1 MDGGDDNNAI
11 TLMIFMMMMLSLL
24 WMMILCGWVGI
35 AQFGTFPA
43 TFALV
48 PLDNSPEETMED
60 AKQTTIKMKYL
71 SDILFL
77 LSMF

>member
-1 MDGGDDNNAI
+1 MFVLFSDDDDI
-11 TLMIFMMMMLSLL
+11 VDL
-24 WMMILCGWVGI
+24 VGI

-60 AKQTTIKMKYL
+60 AKQTTIKMKY
-71 SDILFL
+71 
-77 LSMF
+77 

>member
-1 MDGGDDNNAI
+1 MFVLFSDDDDI
-11 TLMIFMMMMLSLL
+11 VDL
-24 WMMILCGWVGI
+24 VGI

-77 LSMF
+77 LSMFRKVSVRINSSTSNA

>member
-1 MDGGDDNNAI
+1 MFVLFSDDDDI
-11 TLMIFMMMMLSLL
+11 VDL
-24 WMMILCGWVGI
+24 VGI

>member
-1 MDGGDDNNAI
+1 
-11 TLMIFMMMMLSLL
+11 MI
-24 WMMILCGWVGI
+24 MILCGWVGI

-60 AKQTTIKMKYL
+60 AKQTTINRVANNIINNFTSSELRCIKRSVMKMRV
-71 SDILFL
+71 SRMIA
-77 LSMF
+77 MG

>member
-1 MDGGDDNNAI
+1 MGLGWYCG
-11 TLMIFMMMMLSLL
+11 L
-24 WMMILCGWVGI
+24 ILCGWDGT

-60 AKQTTIKMKYL
+60 AKQTTIKMKY
-71 SDILFL
+71 
-77 LSMF
+77 

>member
-1 MDGGDDNNAI
+1 MFFPNRVNKAYFIAFIKTKILRHDDDDI
-11 TLMIFMMMMLSLL
+11 VGL
-24 WMMILCGWVGI
+24 VGI

-60 AKQTTIKMKYL
+60 AKQTTIKMKY
-71 SDILFL
+71 
-77 LSMF
+77 

>member
-1 MDGGDDNNAI
+1 MFSPNRVNKAYFIAFIKTKILRHDDDDI
-11 TLMIFMMMMLSLL
+11 VGL
-24 WMMILCGWVGI
+24 VGI

-60 AKQTTIKMKYL
+60 AKQTTIKMKY
-71 SDILFL
+71 
-77 LSMF
+77 

>member
-1 MDGGDDNNAI
+1 MFFPNRVNKAYFIGFIKTKILRHDDDDI
-11 TLMIFMMMMLSLL
+11 VGL
-24 WMMILCGWVGI
+24 VGI

-60 AKQTTIKMKYL
+60 AKQTTIKMKY
-71 SDILFL
+71 
-77 LSMF
+77 

>member
-1 MDGGDDNNAI
+1 MFVLFSDDDDI
-11 TLMIFMMMMLSLL
+11 VDL
-24 WMMILCGWVGI
+24 VGI

-60 AKQTTIKMKYL
+60 AKQTKNKIKFWN
-71 SDILFL
+71 DRFFAL
-77 LSMF
+77 LICFEKSG

>member
-1 MDGGDDNNAI
+1 MFFPNRVNKAYFIAFIKTKILRHDDDDI
-11 TLMIFMMMMLSLL
+11 VGL
-24 WMMILCGWVGI
+24 VGI

-60 AKQTTIKMKYL
+60 AKQTKIKMKCL
-71 SDILFL
+71 SDIPF
-77 LSMF
+77 FC